1 MGAAYA
7 RTVMGLERPR
17 VKLLNIGEEDLKGTS
32 ELKEAA
38 TLLRGAT
45 YLPMKFEGFT
55 EGDKLGRGDADVI
68 VTDGFTGNIALKTIE
83 GTARMVTDLLRQ
95 SFESSL
101 RSKLGFLMSWPALR
115 MLKVN
120 LDPTNLDWKTNRLNY
135 SHKCASHMSS

>member
-17 VKLLNIGEEDLKGTS
+17 VKLLNVGEEDLKGTS

-45 YLPMKFEGFT
+45 YLPMRFEGFP

-68 VTDGFTGNIALKTIE
+68 VTDGFAGNIALQTIE
-83 GTARMVTDLLRQ
+83 GTARRWTDLRRR
-95 SFESSL
+95 SFDTTL
-101 RSKLGFLMSWPALR
+101 RS
-115 MLKVN
+115 N
-120 LDPTNLDWKTNRLNY
+120 TD
-135 SHKCASHMSS
+135 

>member
-32 ELKEAA
+32 VLKDAA
-38 TLLRGAT
+38 ALLREAT

-68 VTDGFTGNIALKTIE
+68 VTDGFTGNIALTTID
-83 GTARMVTDLLRQ
+83 GTAQIGRAHDGTPVT
-95 SFESSL
+95 
-101 RSKLGFLMSWPALR
+101 K
-115 MLKVN
+115 
-120 LDPTNLDWKTNRLNY
+120 
-135 SHKCASHMSS
+135 